1 MNNLKLSLALLLAFV
16 IGMQT
21 VCAQKS
27 SGQSGKASSK
37 ASSALSSVV
46 SNFTATKNFN
56 ISDIVGT
63 WSYQSPAVS
72 FKSKDIVKKI
82 GGVAASSVV
91 EAKLEPYYKKAG
103 IEGMMFTVNA
113 DSTFTMKLTRG
124 SLSGAMSK
132 DNDENLQ
139 FDFKVAGITVSSIEA
154 HAAKSA
160 STLSLTFDMSKL
172 IALLKIVSSV
182 TNAEGLSTVSSL
194 LSSYDGIYAGFKF
207 KLVSDK
213 QQK

>member
-1 MNNLKLSLALLLAFV
+1 MNHLKLSLALLLAFV

-82 GGVAASSVV
+82 GGAAASSVV

-132 DNDENLQ
+132 DNDGNLQ

-154 HAAKSA
+154 YAAKSA